1 MNDNPAKHYP
11 KLFVLDTNVILHD
24 AGCIRNFEENDIAI
38 PITVL
43 EELDR
48 FKKGHDDIHFQA
60 REFLRSFDQ
69 HHRRRPFR
77 AGGRA
82 GPGAGVDPRRAGRR
96 TGAATQGGLPERRPR
111 SSHPQHGLAAATAGV
126 APPGRAGHQGHE
138 PADEGQGPGRDR
150 AGLHQRQGGERRH
163 ALLRQ
168 ADRGE
173 HARRGDRRL
182 LQREPRGGPREPA
195 AGRRAQ
201 GQRELHS
208 PQRLEIGA
216 GRLSARQPTP
226 S

>member
-1 MNDNPAKHYP
+1 MSSCTTPAAFAISKKTTSP
-11 KLFVLDTNVILHD
+11 SRSRSWKNSTASRRGTTTSTSRPASSSAVSTSITGDVLSEQGAAL
-24 AGCIRNFEENDIAI
+24 
-38 PITVL
+38 
-43 EELDR
+43 
-48 FKKGHDDIHFQA
+48 
-60 REFLRSFDQ
+60 
-69 HHRRRPFR
+69 
-77 AGGRA
+77 
-82 GPGAGVDPRRAGRR
+82 GPGLGSIRVVLG
-96 TGAATQGGLPERRPR
+96 GELEQQLKAAFLERRPR
-111 SSHPQHGLAAATAGV
+111 SSHPQHGLAAGAAGV

-173 HARRGDRRL
+173 HAQRGDRRL

-195 AGRRAQ
+195 AGRRAE
-201 GQRELHS
+201 GQRELHP

-216 GRLSARQPTP
+216 GRLSARAATP